1 MIELKTPGEIEA
13 MREAGRV
20 VATTLAAVR
29 EAARPGVSLLELN
42 EVAATVIAEA
52 GAKPAFLGYHP
63 DWAPSPFPGVICTS
77 VNDAIVHGVPGRSV
91 LGDGD
96 LVSIDSAVV
105 LDGWCGDAA
114 VSFVVGSGLASVA
127 DLAVIS
133 ATERA
138 LAAGIAQAVPGNRL
152 GDIAHAIGVVAR
164 AEGYGIMEGYGGHGI
179 GRTMHESP
187 HVANEGRAGRGMV
200 LRPGLTL
207 AVEPMFTGG
216 GLDSYRTDADGWTLR
231 TVDGSRAAHS
241 EHTIAV
247 TGDGVVVLT
256 AL

>member
-20 VATTLAAVR
+20 VAATLAAVR
-29 EAARPGVSLLELN
+29 AAARPGASLLELN

-77 VNDAIVHGVPGRSV
+77 VNDAIVHGVPGRLV

-114 VSFVVGSGLASVA
+114 VSFAVGSARPE
-127 DLAVIS
+127 DLALIS

-200 LRPGLTL
+200 LRPGLVL
-207 AVEPMFTGG
+207 AVEPMFTAG
-216 GLDSYRTDADGWTLR
+216 GLDSYRTDVDGWTLR
-231 TVDGSRAAHS
+231 TVDGERAAHS
-241 EHTIAV
+241 EHTVAV
-247 TGDGVVVLT
+247 TSGGGVVLT
-256 AL
+256 VL